1 MRRLAV
7 LALLALPVLGAP
19 APAPRPYH
27 LTLEADPAAPFPFLS
42 RFGRATLHVYR
53 SGVRAE
59 TLWLNGFSRA
69 GSPNITVENPFGRMY
84 TEVPVTNVGSIVA
97 KLAGSDLQNANPT
110 LGTPMDGRV
119 GELTATRYRL
129 IYGPEAY
136 IDIWSTHAIPENKQ
150 FRSIVVQFVGG
161 ISPGTATLAKTI
173 PGTPIYVEMN
183 FRRFKKLPLLRLR
196 SLTYDDNGEAA
207 ALKVSSLMVHA
218 SVLDNLWK

>member
-1 MRRLAV
+1 MRRLLI
-7 LALLALPVLGAP
+7 LALVALPAFAAP
-19 APAPRPYH
+19 APQPRPYH

-53 SGVRAE
+53 GGVRAE

-84 TEVPVTNVGSIVA
+84 TEVPVANVGSIVA

-110 LGTPMDGRV
+110 LATPTGGRV
-119 GELTATRYRL
+119 GQLSATRYRL

-136 IDIWSTHAIPENKQ
+136 IDVWSTNAIPENKQ
-150 FRSIVVQFVGG
+150 FRAIVMQFVGG
-161 ISPGTATLAKTI
+161 ISPGTASLAKSI

-196 SLTYDDNGEAA
+196 SLTYDDSGEAD
-207 ALKVSSLMVHA
+207 ALKVGSFMVHA
-218 SVLDNLWK
+218 SLLDSLWK